1 VEGTNP
7 KGKEGETMRVDKVIE
22 GWRKQRGRRGK
33 PTKHEQPPP
42 PDIVGEHRNSLDP
55 KKPPPRV
62 VCCGTLT
69 CEILEETTPKS
80 PHTLVVFCGLCVRL
94 GRKAEAWR
102 WRCWLLAGGCWL
114 CLTVGNFTATPLP
127 FPFPLLSPLQASQL
141 KLEQSS
147 HGDKKELSIELPG
160 KMMIDGMRQRQ
171 DRPPRWSDGPI
182 PSEVRKLVRRKHFK
196 GGGPTRIYVF
206 SWPCSRS
213 MTSAFVL

>member
-1 VEGTNP
+1 L
-7 KGKEGETMRVDKVIE
+7 KGGGNREGEGGNLRNTNNHHPQTLWGNIE
-22 GWRKQRGRRGK
+22 IAWTR
-33 PTKHEQPPP
+33 
-42 PDIVGEHRNSLDP
+42 